1 MAIKSGIGL
10 KITLFQTLILTLT
23 IGIMSYISFSSIN
36 EIGNFSFREFKT
48 DLIQQ
53 KIHNQKNIL
62 TNISQSLE
70 KDINTISNLCTGIG
84 TEAQKLL
91 NNKELYS
98 GLTHNQKFILDK
110 TKGRKNSLS
119 NEPFNIFY
127 SADSQNN
134 NSYSEDDI
142 LEYNRLFSI
151 LDPQLAAVSNSFPY
165 IKSAWVVTASSL
177 ERYYPNM
184 NISSSLPHAKNYSFK
199 EHNFFSI
206 ASALNSPAKSAI
218 WSPSYKVINSNEIL
232 VSVFYTI
239 YEGGEIFGAIGFD
252 IGINEISSIIDKS
265 NHDNSINLILN
276 KQNKVIYNS
285 AKTANILPL
294 GTALNEDVKYGKLT
308 TLLTTPQ
315 FRYKHNNKEF
325 FCIQNQILDTSWK
338 FLRLIPHENL
348 TASFK
353 SISSNHE
360 SMKKQLR
367 NTYLTLTAVIIFL
380 AIFLSNYLLKFF
392 IFVPLANIN
401 KSLLDVKAG
410 KFDSNLI
417 IDNQNDE
424 VSQIA
429 ESFNIMTK
437 ELRDS
442 HEKVRTQ
449 QSELENEVEERTYKL
464 NQAKEEAI
472 NANRSKSQFL
482 ANMSHEIRT
491 PMNAIL
497 GFTQLLDRK
506 IEDPK
511 MLAYLS
517 SISDSGN
524 ILLRLIDDILD
535 ISKVE
540 AGKLELQF
548 NSVNINQLC
557 YSLDVMFGSLAREK
571 GLNFDVMIDEKLP
584 KGLKL
589 DEVRV
594 RQVITNLLSNAIKFT
609 ESGKVELNIKVVHT
623 YENFIDLNLT
633 VTDSGCGI
641 PDSEKEQIFG
651 AFEQR
656 PGQQQK
662 EFGGTGL
669 GLAISKSLVELMNG
683 TIECRSKENT
693 GSSFSVTLYNVEIL
707 DAPISKRDLS
717 ETTAIPDLK
726 GKTILIAEDISF
738 NRELL
743 KGYLYETD
751 ATLVFASDG
760 VETIEK
766 CRELKPDLI
775 LMDLKMPRMGGI
787 QAASIIQNIQT
798 DKKIPIIFITASA
811 MINEYDQNKIFCDSL
826 LSKPVKRNEL
836 LIEIQKYL
844 STNENS
850 TISEPD
856 EKEEIAFDQK
866 FNLIS
871 DNELL
876 SLLTKETKSLQR
888 RAVSTLQLSH
898 IQDFYDAMVNIEDSY
913 DNSFINEYMDT
924 FKESFNNYDMKNVEV
939 MLTKFDNLLDNLVGP
954 QA

>member
-23 IGIMSYISFSSIN
+23 IGIMSYISISSIN
-36 EIGNFSFREFKT
+36 EIGSSSFDDFKA
-48 DLIQQ
+48 DLLQQ
-53 KIHNQKNIL
+53 KKDNQKTLL
-62 TNISQSLE
+62 TNISESLGR
-70 KDINTISNLCTGIG
+70 DINTVGKLCKSIG
-84 TEAQKLL
+84 LEAQTLL
-91 NNKELYS
+91 NQKDQFPETLAR
-98 GLTHNQKFILDK
+98 QKFILEPK
-110 TKGRKNSLS
+110 KGRKTSGKES
-119 NEPFNIFY
+119 KVNIFY
-127 SADSQNN
+127 STKENN
-134 NSYSEDDI
+134 LSKFSEDEI
-142 LEYNRLFSI
+142 LKYNSIFSI
-151 LDPQLAAVSNSFPY
+151 IDPQIIAVSNSFPY

-184 NISSSLPHAKNYSFK
+184 NNSTSLPHAKKYTFK
-199 EHNFFSI
+199 EHNFF
-206 ASALNSPAKSAI
+206 KSASKLE
-218 WSPSYKVINSNEIL
+218 SPPDYALWTPTYKVIKTSENL
-232 VSVFYTI
+232 VSVFFPL
-239 YEGGEIFGAIGFD
+239 YENGKLFGAVGFD
-252 IGINEISSIIDKS
+252 IGISEFSSILEDQGDS
-265 NHDNSINLILN
+265 AGFNVILN
-276 KQNKVIYNS
+276 KKNEVIYNS
-285 AKTANILPL
+285 AKENSFFPVGSSLSN
-294 GTALNEDVKYGKLT
+294 NEEYNKFMLSLT
-308 TLLTTPQ
+308 SPE
-315 FRYKHNNKEF
+315 FKFSHKEKDY
-325 FCIQNQILDTSWK
+325 FCTHSSVRETNWK
-338 FLRLIPHENL
+338 FIRIVPYEKLMSSFESI
-348 TASFK
+348 ASNYRGLK
-353 SISSNHE
+353 N
-360 SMKKQLR
+360 QLV
-367 NTYLTLTAVIIFL
+367 NTYLTLTVVIIFL
-380 AIFLSNYLLKFF
+380 AIFMSNYLLKFF

-410 KFDSNLI
+410 KYDSNLS

-429 ESFNIMTK
+429 ESFNIMTR
-437 ELRDS
+437 ELRAS
-442 HEKVRTQ
+442 QEKVKNQ
-449 QSELENEVEERTYKL
+449 QQELENEVQERTYKL

-472 NANRSKSQFL
+472 SANRSKSQFL

-506 IEDPK
+506 IDDPK
-511 MLAYLS
+511 MLSYLS

-548 NSVNINQLC
+548 NSVNLNQLC

-571 GLNFDVMIDEKLP
+571 GLTFDVMIDEKLP

-609 ESGKVELNIKVVHT
+609 EYGKVELNIKVLHK

-641 PDSEKEQIFG
+641 PESEKEKIFG

-662 EFGGTGL
+662 EYGGTGL

-683 TIECRSKENT
+683 TIECQSKESR

-707 DAPISKRDLS
+707 DAPVNKKELLESVS
-717 ETTAIPDLK
+717 IPNLH

-743 KGYLYETD
+743 KGYLQETD
-751 ATLVFASDG
+751 ATLIFASDG

-766 CRELKPDLI
+766 CRDLKPDLI

-787 QAASIIQNIQT
+787 QAASIIQNIQS

-836 LIEIQKYL
+836 LVEISKYL
-844 STNENS
+844 SHSETSKPAASEES
-850 TISEPD
+850 HETIDP
-856 EKEEIAFDQK
+856 K
-866 FNLIS
+866 FNLID

-876 SLLTKETKSLQR
+876 SLLTKETKALQNK
-888 RAVSTLQLSH
+888 ALSTLQLSH
-898 IQDFYDAMVNIEDSY
+898 IQDFYDAMINIEDSY
-913 DNSFINEYMDT
+913 DNTLINEYMVT
-924 FKESFNNYDMKNVEV
+924 FKESFNNYDMKSVEV
-939 MLTKFDNLLDNLVGP
+939 MLTKYDELLDSLITT
-954 QA
+954 QT